1 MGHWGPTKDEM
12 CLVTRDAL
20 YKRIGRLKRKG
31 RPDAW
36 KSSVNIG
43 SGYQVPTSTEK
54 AGRLVCL
61 PQ

>member
-1 MGHWGPTKDEM
+1 M

-20 YKRIGRLKRKG
+20 YKQIGRLKRKG

-43 SGYQVPTSTEK
+43 SGYQVPTSTEQ